1 MITHHLR
8 LEITDVIKALEEI
21 GENLVNWFSNNEV
34 KLHTDKYICL
44 KSIAEVKH
52 ICKASTMIHP

>member
-21 GENLVNWFSNNEV
+21 GENLANWFSNNEM
-34 KLHTDKYICL
+34 KLHT
-44 KSIAEVKH
+44 
-52 ICKASTMIHP
+52 KASTTIHP